1 MTALSITTDTGWQL
15 EDKRFYQLLWL
26 GLALWLLFAVLVPA
40 LQVPER
46 SRAVQEQLPPSL
58 ARVLLAERKAP
69 PPPEPVAEPEQ
80 IVEPVQP
87 EPEPVAAEAEPQP
100 EPKKVNADPQQ
111 ARQQAEQAGLMAM
124 RDELAALRQSFQL
137 NNSAPQVKSRGE
149 QQATQVE
156 RKLLRNEAEKS
167 FATAQAAAVA
177 GDIVRSELTDTG
189 STRLAEAELK
199 GLSATAAQPQ
209 QNQSTDDSRS
219 GGSQGRSEATIRRVL
234 EANKSSLYTLYS
246 RALRANPLLKGK
258 VVFELVIR
266 PDGSLAEV
274 NIVQSELND
283 SKLERQLTLRLR
295 SVNFGAGAVALTRSQ
310 WTVEFLPG

>member
-1 MTALSITTDTGWQL
+1 MTTLTMAAVESQQF
-15 EDKRFYQLLWL
+15 EDKRFYRLLWL
-26 GLALWLLFAVLVPA
+26 GFLLWLVFAVLIPA
-40 LQVPER
+40 LTVPER
-46 SRAVQEQLPPSL
+46 SRQLQEQLPPQL
-58 ARVLLAERKAP
+58 ARVMLEERKAP
-69 PPPEPVAEPEQ
+69 PPPEPEPEPEQ
-80 IVEPVQP
+80 VVEPVKP
-87 EPEPVAAEAEPQP
+87 EPAAEPVEATP
-100 EPKKVNADPQQ
+100 EQVKPDPQQ

-124 RDELAALRQSFQL
+124 RDDLAALRQSFQL

-156 RKLLRNEAEKS
+156 RKLLRNEAAKS
-167 FATAQAAAVA
+167 FASAEAAAVA
-177 GDIVRSELTDTG
+177 GDIARSELADTG
-189 STRLAEAELK
+189 STRLAETELK
-199 GLSATAAQPQ
+199 GLSANAPAQQ
-209 QNQSTDDSRS
+209 QNRSAADGS
-219 GGSQGRSEATIRRVL
+219 GGPQGRSEATIRRVL

-295 SVNFGAGAVALTRSQ
+295 SVNFGAEAVALTRSQ

>member
-1 MTALSITTDTGWQL
+1 MTTLTMAAVESQQF
-15 EDKRFYQLLWL
+15 EDKRFYRLLWL
-26 GLALWLLFAVLVPA
+26 GFLLWLVFAVLIPA
-40 LQVPER
+40 LTVPER
-46 SRAVQEQLPPSL
+46 SRQLQEQLPPQL
-58 ARVLLAERKAP
+58 ARVMLEERKAP
-69 PPPEPVAEPEQ
+69 PPPEPEPVPEQ
-80 IVEPVQP
+80 VVEPVKP
-87 EPEPVAAEAEPQP
+87 EPAPEPVEATP
-100 EPKKVNADPQQ
+100 EQVKPDPQQ

-124 RDELAALRQSFQL
+124 RDDLAALRQSFQL

-156 RKLLRNEAEKS
+156 RKLLRNEAAKS
-167 FATAQAAAVA
+167 FASAEAAAVA
-177 GDIVRSELTDTG
+177 GDIARSELADTG
-189 STRLAEAELK
+189 STRLAETELK
-199 GLSATAAQPQ
+199 GLSANAPAQQ
-209 QNQSTDDSRS
+209 QNRSAADSS
-219 GGSQGRSEATIRRVL
+219 GGPQGRSEATIRRVL

-295 SVNFGAGAVALTRSQ
+295 SVNFGAEAVALTRSQ

>member
-1 MTALSITTDTGWQL
+1 MTTLSMAAVESQQF
-15 EDKRFYQLLWL
+15 EDKRFYRLLWL
-26 GLALWLLFAVLVPA
+26 GFVLWLLFAVLIPA
-40 LQVPER
+40 LTVPER
-46 SRAVQEQLPPSL
+46 SRQLQEQLPPQL
-58 ARVLLAERKAP
+58 ARVMLEERKAP
-69 PPPEPVAEPEQ
+69 PPPEPEPVPEQ
-80 IVEPVQP
+80 VVEPVKP
-87 EPEPVAAEAEPQP
+87 EPAPEPVEATP
-100 EPKKVNADPQQ
+100 EQAKPDPQQ
-111 ARQQAEQAGLMAM
+111 ARRQAEQAGLMAM
-124 RDELAALRQSFQL
+124 RDDLAALRQSFQL

-156 RKLLRNEAEKS
+156 RKLLRNEAAKS
-167 FATAQAAAVA
+167 FASAEAAAVA
-177 GDIVRSELTDTG
+177 GDIARSELADTG
-189 STRLAEAELK
+189 STRLAETELK
-199 GLSATAAQPQ
+199 GLSANAPAQQ
-209 QNQSTDDSRS
+209 QNRSAADS
-219 GGSQGRSEATIRRVL
+219 GGGLQGRSEASIRRVL